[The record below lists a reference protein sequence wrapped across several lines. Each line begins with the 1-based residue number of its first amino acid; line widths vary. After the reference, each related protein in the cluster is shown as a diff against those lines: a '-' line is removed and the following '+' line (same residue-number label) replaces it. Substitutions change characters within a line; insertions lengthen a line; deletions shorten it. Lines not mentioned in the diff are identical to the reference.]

1 MLHNI
6 KFLLFPQ
13 NKYIFKEVMVLALPV
28 IISNLSRVFMHIT
41 DTAMVGLLGKNS
53 LVAVAMSGMMIWIAI
68 SIGIGLRISAQ
79 SVVARRL
86 GENKLDQCGVAMRN
100 AQVMCF
106 FIAFPV
112 SLIGYY
118 FSDYIVPLVVSDSEV
133 IPLCINYFSLVSLS
147 VYFSTASFVFQGF
160 YTGIEKTKVLMYV
173 TISSN
178 LINVYFNAAL
188 IYGSEN
194 INNFFNSSN
203 MEFLKYLWIWYEFP
217 EMGVKG
223 AAYATLLSSFIMFA
237 FYFIYLFREEV
248 RDKYKVFNLKID
260 IAMMKRQF
268 SIGYPQS
275 ISEILLNLSFLMF
288 YTIMGIIGTVQLA
301 ATQVVFAVA
310 HASFLPAVGV
320 GQACS
325 TLVGKYLGKDEVRKA
340 TDSIYEGLRGA
351 FIFMGSM
358 GIVFILFPHYLIPL
372 FTSDIEVIKVGVNIL
387 RFLGL
392 LQFIDA
398 IAITLWFALA
408 GAGDT
413 RFTAIMGV
421 VASWGIFVPLS
432 YLLGIVLKFGIWGP
446 WLAFAAYLI
455 FEVIVII
462 FRFKQGKWKHIKL

>member
-1 MLHNI
+1 MLPRI
-6 KFLLFPQ
+6 KSLLLPN
-13 NKYIFKEVMVLALPV
+13 NKKIFKEVMLLALPV

-79 SVVARRL
+79 AVVARRL
-86 GENKLDQCGVAMRN
+86 GQNKLNECGVAMRN
-100 AQVMCF
+100 AQIMCF
-106 FIAFPV
+106 FIALPI
-112 SLIGYY
+112 SLSGYY
-118 FSDYIVPLVVSDSEV
+118 FSDYIVPLVISDPEI

-188 IYGSEN
+188 IYGTEN
-194 INNFFNSSN
+194 INIFFNSLN
-203 MEFLKYLWIWYEFP
+203 IGFFKYLWIWHEFP
-217 EMGVKG
+217 AMGIKG
-223 AAYATLLSSFIMFA
+223 AAYATLLSSFIMFS
-237 FYFIYLFREEV
+237 FYFIYLFNSEI

-260 IAMMKRQF
+260 FTMMKKQF
-268 SIGYPQS
+268 LLGYPQS
-275 ISEILLNLSFLMF
+275 ISEILLNLSFLTF
-288 YTIMGIIGTVQLA
+288 YAIMGIIGTVELA

-325 TLVGKYLGKDEVRKA
+325 TLVGKYLGKEDIQRA
-340 TDSIYEGLRGA
+340 TESIYEGLRGA

-358 GIVFILFPHYLIPL
+358 GIVFIFFPQYLIPL
-372 FTSDIEVIKVGVNIL
+372 FTSDLEVINIGINIL
-387 RFLGL
+387 RFLGF

-398 IAITLWFALA
+398 IAITLWFSLA

-413 RFTAIMGV
+413 KFTAIMGIL
-421 VASWGIFVPLS
+421 ASWGIFVPLS
-432 YLLGIVLKFGIWGP
+432 YFLGITLKFGIWGP
-446 WLAFAAYLI
+446 WIAFSVYLI

-462 FRFKQGKWKHIKL
+462 FRFNQGKWKHIKV